1 MFVKVGFFYWYH
13 SPALS
18 ESHVMKNRHL
28 SIDIELVPILG
39 FALIFNEKCMIAL
52 QSTTVES
59 KFFSGQVD
67 ESGQA

>member
-1 MFVKVGFFYWYH
+1 MPVTLVEVY
-13 SPALS
+13 
-18 ESHVMKNRHL
+18 RHL

-59 KFFSGQVD
+59 TFFSGQVD